1 LRIDR
6 FWDAEEIS
14 LDLSGRRR
22 PDDRSRLAL
31 SVLVGPNGAGKSR
44 VLEHLG
50 RIFRCLADGV
60 RSEISYE
67 VEYEHRG
74 KRILVTTR
82 EPDLGL
88 PDAIS
93 RSRIDQLGVWLLIAQ
108 RNQIGWGVAAL
119 LDRMPSDPQTWLPV
133 VVGISS
139 GPVSRLDSALNPR
152 NARFTE
158 DAPGTVELDDGP
170 NVAALTALDQPRCIA
185 VSAPEL
191 RLAVLALMSHPRP
204 LAPDAPWRTLRN
216 EAGIAE
222 AGIIGFSFE
231 IDERY
236 GQMLVASD
244 AERLGQL
251 QQEAARKVVVTPSN
265 SSSHDPLEPNTR
277 VAFDTGPE
285 LAKTIGEL
293 SADPLIWFHHLLRW
307 QRRGAVKGV
316 HLVLRKTDRL
326 GVMLD
331 DELSDG
337 QFLLLGRY
345 ALLTLLSIEGGL
357 LVLMD
362 EPETHFN
369 DLWKALLIDQLAKTL
384 GDGSEDNEVVIATHS
399 ELTLTDAGRDEVFLI
414 SNNEIRGAPISTFAA
429 DREEITGSLVGA
441 DAATG
446 VLSQR
451 MIEEALESVNDD
463 ELRAM
468 LDRVGPGYQ
477 RFRLRYALRQ
487 RTNRAS

>member
-14 LDLSGRRR
+14 LDLSQRRR
-22 PDDRSRLAL
+22 ADDRSRLAL

-60 RSEISYE
+60 RSELSYE
-67 VEYEHRG
+67 VEYEYRG
-74 KRILVTTR
+74 RRILVTTR
-82 EPDLGL
+82 EPELGL
-88 PDAIS
+88 PEAIS

-108 RNQIGWGVAAL
+108 REQMGWGIAAL

-133 VVGISS
+133 VVGVSS
-139 GPVSRLDSALNPR
+139 GPVSRLDRALNPR
-152 NARFTE
+152 YATVTG
-158 DAPGTVELDDGP
+158 DAPDTAEFGDGP

-185 VSAPEL
+185 VSALEL

-204 LAPDAPWRTLRN
+204 LGPDAPWSTIRDD
-216 EAGIAE
+216 AGIAK
-222 AGIIGFSFE
+222 AGLLGFSFE
-231 IDERY
+231 IDEGY
-236 GQMLVASD
+236 GRMLAAPD

-251 QQEAARKVVVTPSN
+251 QQEAARMVAVTQSNPS
-265 SSSHDPLEPNTR
+265 SGDPLEPNTR
-277 VAFDTGPE
+277 VAFDME
-285 LAKTIGEL
+285 SDLARTIGEL
-293 SADPLIWFHHLLRW
+293 STDPLIWFHHLLRW

-384 GDGSEDNEVVIATHS
+384 GYGSDDNEVLIATHS
-399 ELTLTDAGRDEVFLI
+399 ELTLTDADRDEVFLI
-414 SNNEIRGAPISTFAA
+414 ANNEIRSVPISTFAA

-441 DAATG
+441 HAATG

-451 MIEEALESVNDD
+451 VIEEALESADDD
-463 ELRAM
+463 ELRTM

-487 RTNRAS
+487 RTDRAS